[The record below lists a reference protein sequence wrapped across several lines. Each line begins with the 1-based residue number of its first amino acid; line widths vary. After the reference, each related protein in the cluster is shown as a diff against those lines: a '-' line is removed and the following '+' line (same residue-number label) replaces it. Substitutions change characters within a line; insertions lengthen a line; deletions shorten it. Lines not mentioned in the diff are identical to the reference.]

1 MRFRYIRIYMSAVI
15 LAAWSSQAASS
26 LSLAEAQRLAASDAP
41 LVDAQAAVVR
51 AAQQTTVSAGQLP
64 DPKLIVGID
73 NLPVDT
79 ADRFSL
85 TRDFMTMRKI
95 GIMQDFT
102 RAEKLK
108 LRSDRAA
115 DEVRKEQ
122 ALLSLAQV
130 NLRRD
135 VALAWIDRYFAERQ
149 IELLKD
155 LSREGELQMAA
166 ADAALA
172 GGKGQAADPFAARL
186 TAAQFTDRIIDATR
200 ILARAQ
206 ANLARWIGPAAQQPL
221 DPAPAF
227 DQLVH
232 RHQELVGNLD
242 QHPHLAMYAPI
253 QAIAENDLRQ
263 AEAAKRPDWSVEVVY
278 AQRGPAF
285 SNMLSFGVRVD
296 LPILQS
302 RRQEPAIA
310 SKLALVAQ
318 VRAQSEDARRA
329 HVAEIE
335 VMVADWEAAKTR
347 VQRYAMDLLPLAHQR
362 VEVTL
367 AGYRGGRGDL
377 SPVLDARKGEI
388 EIRMKHVEAQSE
400 IARAWANLNFLLLD
414 NKEQP

>member
-1 MRFRYIRIYMSAVI
+1 
-15 LAAWSSQAASS
+15 
-26 LSLAEAQRLAASDAP
+26 
-41 LVDAQAAVVR
+41 
-51 AAQQTTVSAGQLP
+51 
-64 DPKLIVGID
+64 
-73 NLPVDT
+73 
-79 ADRFSL
+79 
-85 TRDFMTMRKI
+85 
-95 GIMQDFT
+95 
-102 RAEKLK
+102 
-108 LRSDRAA
+108 
-115 DEVRKEQ
+115 
-122 ALLSLAQV
+122 
-130 NLRRD
+130 
-135 VALAWIDRYFAERQ
+135 
-149 IELLKD
+149 
-155 LSREGELQMAA
+155 
-166 ADAALA
+166 
-172 GGKGQAADPFAARL
+172 
-186 TAAQFTDRIIDATR
+186 
-200 ILARAQ
+200 
-206 ANLARWIGPAAQQPL
+206 
-221 DPAPAF
+221 
-227 DQLVH
+227 
-232 RHQELVGNLD
+232 
-242 QHPHLAMYAPI
+242 MYAPI

-400 IARAWANLNFLLLD
+400 MARAWANLNFLLLD